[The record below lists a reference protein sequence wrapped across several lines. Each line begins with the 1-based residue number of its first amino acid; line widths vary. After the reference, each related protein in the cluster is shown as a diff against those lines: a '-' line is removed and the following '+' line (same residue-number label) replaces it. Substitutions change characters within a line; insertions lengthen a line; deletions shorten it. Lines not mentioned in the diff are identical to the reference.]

1 MQFFALNYYTQSV
14 QNCSRGAIGYT
25 YSMKTLYRT
34 LLIIVTA
41 LVGLVDALYLFAH
54 RISGEPLSCG
64 ASGGCNIVAA
74 SPHSVIFGI
83 PLSLLGV
90 IFYFG
95 IIILVAIR
103 TLPVRAYLESF
114 IPYKR
119 ALRVYVVAGLASSAY
134 FTYLQAFV
142 INAWCRYCVLSA
154 CTTLII
160 FILVMTWRDV
170 DAKE

>member
-1 MQFFALNYYTQSV
+1 MN
-14 QNCSRGAIGYT
+14 N
-25 YSMKTLYRT
+25 LYRT
-34 LLIIVTA
+34 LIIMLAA

-74 SPHSVIFGI
+74 SPLSVVFGI

-95 IIILVAIR
+95 IIVLLFVR
-103 TLPVRAYLESF
+103 THALRAYLEKI
-114 IPYKR
+114 IPYHT
-119 ALRVYVVAGLASSAY
+119 ALKLYATAGLLSSAY

-154 CTTLII
+154 ITTCII
-160 FILVMTWRDV
+160 FIFVVTWKKT
-170 DAKE
+170 DAEK

>member
-1 MQFFALNYYTQSV
+1 
-14 QNCSRGAIGYT
+14 
-25 YSMKTLYRT
+25 MKTLYRT
-34 LLIIVTA
+34 LTIQIAA

-74 SPHSVIFGI
+74 SPHSVLFGI

-95 IIILVAIR
+95 IIVLLFVR
-103 TLPVRAYLESF
+103 THALRTYLEKV
-114 IPYKR
+114 IPYHT
-119 ALRVYVVAGLASSAY
+119 ALKIYATAGLLSSVY

-142 INAWCRYCVLSA
+142 INAWCRYCLLSA

-160 FILVMTWRDV
+160 FIFVFTWREKNI
-170 DAKE
+170 AA